1 MGKSNK
7 ICDTNPHDR
16 SKKND
21 RQGECEEDSLF
32 FPVAPVGCKV
42 DVAIPAA
49 FQRGLALV
57 SVCPWYCPV
66 WASRNDLTFCTSASG
81 IWRPT

>member
-7 ICDTNPHDR
+7 ICDTNPYDR

-32 FPVAPVGCKV
+32 FPVAHVGCKV

-49 FQRGLALV
+49 F
-57 SVCPWYCPV
+57 
-66 WASRNDLTFCTSASG
+66 
-81 IWRPT
+81 